1 MSFFISIFNE
11 ILIRPLFNVL
21 IIFHNLVGDFGLAI
35 ILLTILVRLVLHPL
49 SAKAVRSQKELT
61 KIQPQIQEIQ
71 KKHKGNQS
79 AQAKELMKLYQEH
92 NINPFSGC
100 LPILIQIPIL
110 IAMYRVFLDGLDP
123 SQLANLYYFVQAPE
137 SINPIFIGFLDLSQR
152 SILLALIT
160 GFLQFWQSKI
170 SLPAK
175 SQIGQGSPTSAMM
188 GKQLLYILPVIT
200 VVIAVSLPAGPVLY
214 WFTATLIGII
224 QQIYIK
230 PRQIKTLA
238 NHDPGT

>member
-1 MSFFISIFNE
+1 MGN
-11 ILIRPLFNVL
+11 
-21 IIFHNLVGDFGLAI
+21 FGLAI
-35 ILLTILVRLVLHPL
+35 ILLTVLVRLVLYPL

-71 KKHKGNQS
+71 KKYKGNQS
-79 AQAKELMKLYQEH
+79 NQAKELMKLYKEH

-100 LPILIQIPIL
+100 LPILIQLPIL

-123 SQLANLYYFVQAPE
+123 SQLANLYYFVQVPE

-152 SILLALIT
+152 SILLAVIT

-170 SLPAK
+170 SLPVK
-175 SQIGQGSPTSAMM
+175 PQTGQGSPVSSMM

-200 VVIAVSLPAGPVLY
+200 VVIAASLPAGPVLY

-224 QQIYIK
+224 QQTYIK
-230 PRQIKTLA
+230 PRQIKTLI